1 MDNYHLA
8 QLNIAR
14 MLAPIESPQLS
25 DFVANLDRINALAEA
40 ADGFVWR
47 LQDEAGSATRFR
59 PFGAEMLVNLTLW
72 NNIESLHNYVYRS
85 GHVEIMKRR
94 KEWFE
99 MMREFYMVL
108 WWVPVGTIP
117 TVDEAKQKLAQL
129 RQQGPSS
136 DAFTFKQPFV
146 ALCARESSLF
156 ALSTKHE
163 QERTC
168 SMENHGFS

>member
-1 MDNYHLA
+1 MNDYHLA

-47 LQDEAGSATRFR
+47 LQDEAGSATSFR
-59 PFGAEMLVNLTLW
+59 PFGDEMLVNLTLW

-108 WWVPVGTIP
+108 WLVPAGTIP
-117 TVDEAKQKLAQL
+117 TMDEAEQKLAQL
-129 RQQGPSS
+129 RHRGPSS
-136 DAFTFKQPFV
+136 DAFTFKQPF
-146 ALCARESSLF
+146 ATPCARESAIDGF
-156 ALSTKHE
+156 E
-163 QERTC
+163 QSC
-168 SMENHGFS
+168 QAI

>member
-1 MDNYHLA
+1 MNDYHLA

-47 LQDEAGSATRFR
+47 LQDEAGSATSFR
-59 PFGAEMLVNLTLW
+59 PFGDEMLVNLTLW

-108 WWVPVGTIP
+108 WWIPAGNIP
-117 TVDEAKQKLAQL
+117 TMDEAEKKLAQL
-129 RQQGPSS
+129 RQRGPSS
-136 DAFTFKQPFV
+136 DAFTFKQPF
-146 ALCARESSLF
+146 AAPGARESS
-156 ALSTKHE
+156 SD
-163 QERTC
+163 
-168 SMENHGFS
+168 GFDRSCPAI